1 MKFNLIIILSFIFTI
16 GAYKLSAQQRTKPL
30 GYEIAAG
37 LQTYYAPFL
46 KATLKGTQPVFMAG
60 VRQPLNVKNSVGLTL
75 RLGYNRHKQQ
85 GDALFTQLLFNYT
98 PLIAKKIELGI
109 GAGAGYQ
116 FSFYPSTPLKW
127 NGTEWIEG
135 KAMKAVIQVPAQVS
149 IGYRGIETGK
159 GRFTPY
165 VSYQLNALFKYTPD
179 LTPLPSSFFL
189 LGVKYSAKK

>member
-1 MKFNLIIILSFIFTI
+1 MKFNLIIILSFLFAI
-16 GAYKLSAQQRTKPL
+16 GAFNLSAQQHTKPL
-30 GYEIAAG
+30 GYEVAGG
-37 LQTYYAPFL
+37 LQTYYAPFI

-60 VRQPLNVKNSVGLTL
+60 VHQPLNVKNSIGLTL
-75 RLGYNRHKQQ
+75 RLGYNRHVQQ

-98 PLIAKKIELGI
+98 PLVAKKIELGI
-109 GAGAGYQ
+109 GAGVGYQ

-127 NGTEWIEG
+127 NGTEWFEG
-135 KAMKAVIQVPAQVS
+135 KAIKAVIQVPAQVS
-149 IGYRGIETGK
+149 IGYRGIETTK

-165 VSYQLNALFKYTPD
+165 VSYQLNALFNYTPD